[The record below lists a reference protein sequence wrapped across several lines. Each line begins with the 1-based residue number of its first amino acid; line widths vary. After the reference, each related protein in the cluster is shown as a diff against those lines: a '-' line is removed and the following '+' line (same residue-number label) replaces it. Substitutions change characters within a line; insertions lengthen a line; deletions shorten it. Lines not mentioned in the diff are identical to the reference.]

1 MFNEFGRSSRLER
14 VTIREDKNAKEK
26 RQRNNSTIDIDFIL
40 THSLESLIAINEAKY
55 ETAKKEFDKFV

>member
-14 VTIREDKNAKEK
+14 VRIREDKNAREK
-26 RQRNNSTIDIDFIL
+26 QQKRESSIDIDFIMS
-40 THSLESLIAINEAKY
+40 HSLESLIAINEERY